1 MQVQLFL
8 EGFDA
13 VIFLYFFHISV
24 GSRGIG
30 EEAKIAS
37 GRTGKANQSPGR
49 ENAEFISV
57 LAKENEK

>member
-1 MQVQLFL
+1 M
-8 EGFDA
+8 
-13 VIFLYFFHISV
+13 FLYFFHISI